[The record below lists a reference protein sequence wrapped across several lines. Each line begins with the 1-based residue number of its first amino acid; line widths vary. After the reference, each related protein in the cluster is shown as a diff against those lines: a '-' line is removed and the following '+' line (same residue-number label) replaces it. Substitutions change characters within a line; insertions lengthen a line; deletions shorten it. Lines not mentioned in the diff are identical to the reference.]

1 MNYFT
6 FKQDD
11 VVQTDEDG
19 RRVLAVDIQP
29 EKACIFDC
37 VVCTRGRTKY
47 QGEWHDFGPAEDSLA
62 SLRAKIAQ
70 DKPDI
75 VELYGQGDILANIH
89 LGEIIDCIHAHGL
102 PVRLITNC
110 YLLGIDGHMEVASKC
125 EEVVGAFGIIDEKG
139 FRKYHRP
146 LPELGFT
153 AEKQTASIVRFSQQ
167 YQGKF
172 KLRVFFSKGFNDSD
186 EQIEQ
191 LRAIIARIRYD
202 SLWVVPTKKLGV
214 SPERMEEIR
223 AALGL

>member
-1 MNYFT
+1 MAAECWPWTSSRKRPVSSTAWYAPGG
-6 FKQDD
+6 
-11 VVQTDEDG
+11 G
-19 RRVLAVDIQP
+19 RNIRASGTTSARQ
-29 EKACIFDC
+29 
-37 VVCTRGRTKY
+37 RTP
-47 QGEWHDFGPAEDSLA
+47 WA

-153 AEKQTASIVRFSQQ
+153 AEKQTESIVRFSQQ

-172 KLRVFFSKGFNDSD
+172 KLRVFS
-186 EQIEQ
+186 
-191 LRAIIARIRYD
+191 ARGSTTPMNRLN
-202 SLWVVPTKKLGV
+202 SSGP
-214 SPERMEEIR
+214 
-223 AALGL
+223 